1 MLHPLCSAALLGAPG
16 PMAPVLSPP
25 QERGERGQ
33 LHPRSPGWRRD
44 QLPPPPPRTLILT
57 PAVRLLQ
64 AQREKEEGLVLC
76 GRVTFPCE
84 PGQGRVHK
92 LVVTPE
98 LFRQI
103 QSYFIS

>member
-1 MLHPLCSAALLGAPG
+1 MLHPLRSAALLGAPG

-33 LHPRSPGWRRD
+33 LGPRSPGWRRD
-44 QLPPPPPRTLILT
+44 QLPPPSRTPILT

>member
-1 MLHPLCSAALLGAPG
+1 M
-16 PMAPVLSPP
+16 
-25 QERGERGQ
+25 
-33 LHPRSPGWRRD
+33 
-44 QLPPPPPRTLILT
+44 
-57 PAVRLLQ
+57 
-64 AQREKEEGLVLC
+64 LC